1 MNRFKYR
8 EHGDGGIMLRAWAS
22 HMLQH
27 LVRAVARYFARE
39 YVKRSFLDKLPQ
51 LKSME
56 INIMSILMLPLD
68 SV

>member
-1 MNRFKYR
+1 
-8 EHGDGGIMLRAWAS
+8 MLSAWAS